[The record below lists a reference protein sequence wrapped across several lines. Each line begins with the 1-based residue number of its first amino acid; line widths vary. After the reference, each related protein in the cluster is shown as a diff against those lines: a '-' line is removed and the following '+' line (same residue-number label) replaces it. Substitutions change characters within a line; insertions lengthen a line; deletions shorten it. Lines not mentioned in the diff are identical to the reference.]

1 MKSNNA
7 LIILWQGKELSDDD
21 VHLVAEVLCRKGCI
35 QSSNDITIVKKDE
48 NAIAKSLLATTVAET
63 SFVVDDSKRFVNV
76 HEEVENAIIYIGER
90 FDASLKGTNTVTGLV
105 TFTMNLTAAVTAAR
119 NNIDETTHDSALLN
133 AISIIKKNCN
143 SINYNST
150 LAKSHHFTKKVVEV
164 ICNVYNA
171 CM

>member
-1 MKSNNA
+1 MKSSNA
-7 LIILWQGKELSDDD
+7 LIILWHGRELSDND
-21 VHLVAEVLCRKGCI
+21 VHLVADILCRKGCI
-35 QSSNDITIVKKDE
+35 QSSDDITIVKKDE
-48 NAIAKSLLATTVAET
+48 NAIAKSLLATAAVET
-63 SFVVDDSKRFVNV
+63 SFVADGLKTSV

-105 TFTMNLTAAVTAAR
+105 TFAMNLTAAVTAAR
-119 NNIDETTHDSALLN
+119 NNIEETTHDSALLN
-133 AISIIKKNCN
+133 AVSIIKKNCT

-150 LAKSHHFTKKVVEV
+150 LAKSHHFTKKVIEV

>member
-1 MKSNNA
+1 MKSSNA
-7 LIILWQGKELSDDD
+7 LIILWHGRELSDDD

-35 QSSNDITIVKKDE
+35 KSSDDITIVKKDE
-48 NAIAKSLLATTVAET
+48 SAIAKSLLATTVAET
-63 SFVVDDSKRFVNV
+63 SFVVDNSERNV
-76 HEEVENAIIYIGER
+76 HDEVESAIVYIGER

-105 TFTMNLTAAVTAAR
+105 TFAMNLTAAVTAAR
-119 NNIDETTHDSALLN
+119 NNIDKTTHDSALLN
-133 AISIIKKNCN
+133 AVSIIKKNCS